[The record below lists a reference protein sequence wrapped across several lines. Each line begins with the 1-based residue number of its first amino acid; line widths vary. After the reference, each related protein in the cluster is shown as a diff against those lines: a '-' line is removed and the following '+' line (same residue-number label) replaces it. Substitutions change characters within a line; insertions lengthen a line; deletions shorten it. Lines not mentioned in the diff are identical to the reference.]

1 MVMAKEVDLPRRR
14 QSVPVWGC
22 VIHRVPVWG
31 FVIHRGDGEAVRLH
45 PNQTAPT
52 ARVCMTHVHY
62 PRQPRAV
69 RQKGAAPKCSF
80 RCRLSQRRDLSL
92 PCCASSQIV
101 LNSLWVRVQVMTRGG
116 SWAGVGETDGV
127 VRQGASPASGCPAQ
141 SLSHARA
148 ARAAWRSAWKVSATR
163 RRGPDQEH
171 KAREGTS
178 CLSLVLVLAPTVRS
192 I

>member
-1 MVMAKEVDLPRRR
+1 M
-14 QSVPVWGC
+14 
-22 VIHRVPVWG
+22 WG

-92 PCCASSQIV
+92 PCCASSQTV
-101 LNSLWVRVQVMTRGG
+101 LNSLCVRVQVMTRGG

-127 VRQGASPASGCPAQ
+127 VRQSASPASGCPAQ
-141 SLSHARA
+141 PLARARA
-148 ARAAWRSAWKVSATR
+148 ARADWRSACKVSATR
-163 RRGPDQEH
+163 ARGPDQEN
-171 KAREGTS
+171 KARKGTN

>member
-1 MVMAKEVDLPRRR
+1 MANAVESLRRR
-14 QSVPVWGC
+14 QSVPVWGF

-45 PNQTAPT
+45 PNQIAPT

-92 PCCASSQIV
+92 PCCASSQTV
-101 LNSLWVRVQVMTRGG
+101 LNSLCVRVQVMTRGG

-127 VRQGASPASGCPAQ
+127 VRQGASPAGGC
-141 SLSHARA
+141 LSQPLAHARA
-148 ARAAWRSAWKVSATR
+148 ARADWRSPWEARTGPRTQGSR
-163 RRGPDQEH
+163 RHQLFV
-171 KAREGTS
+171 ARACPGTH
-178 CLSLVLVLAPTVRS
+178 CQKYL
-192 I
+192 IN

>member
-1 MVMAKEVDLPRRR
+1 MATDVESLRRR
-14 QSVPVWGC
+14 QSVPARGF
-22 VIHRVPVWG
+22 VIHRVPVWD

-69 RQKGAAPKCSF
+69 RQKGAAQKCSF

-92 PCCASSQIV
+92 PCCASSQTV

-127 VRQGASPASGCPAQ
+127 VLHPPVAVLPSPWPTQEPHGQIGAHHGRSRRLAGADRTKNTRLEKAPAVC
-141 SLSHARA
+141 R
-148 ARAAWRSAWKVSATR
+148 
-163 RRGPDQEH
+163 
-171 KAREGTS
+171 S
-178 CLSLVLVLAPTVRS
+178 CLSWHPLSEVS
-192 I
+192 N